1 MRCLP
6 VALFATVAGLAL
18 TPTSALANPT
28 TFAQTTQNSS
38 TPQFSIMQSGG
49 TTTISATGQDFFTF
63 FVPGTPFGSN
73 PVLANFSL
81 TATSTQTGSCGSVTC
96 PSGDSFTEQ
105 GYSGTFQY
113 LVSGG
118 AFAGMN
124 LLSGTFSVSGTPAN
138 SGGTLTS
145 RINGSSGGYD
155 ASQTAGNPTG
165 VVMTSAFL
173 NFAGVTTESASWG
186 LSGISPSFAVNATAT
201 NLTLPQSGTAFLASG
216 VGTFAS
222 EPPPGT
228 FGAPEPATMA
238 LLGSALVG
246 LGLIGKKRLA
256 R

>member
-1 MRCLP
+1 MRALS
-6 VALFATVAGLAL
+6 VAILATVAGMAL
-18 TPTSALANPT
+18 MPTSALANPT

-38 TPQFSIMQSGG
+38 TPQFTIMQSGG
-49 TTTISATGQDFFTF
+49 TTSISATGQDFFTF
-63 FVPGTPFGSN
+63 FVPGTPFGSA
-73 PVLANFSL
+73 PVLANFTL
-81 TATSTQTGSCGSVTC
+81 TATSNQLGSCGSVTC

-105 GYSGTFQY
+105 GYSGSFQY
-113 LVSGG
+113 LVAGG
-118 AFAGMN
+118 ALAGMN

-165 VVMTSAFL
+165 VVLSSAFL
-173 NFAGVTTESASWG
+173 SFAGVTTESASWG
-186 LSGISPSFAVNATAT
+186 LSGISPNFAVNATTT
-201 NLTLPQSGTAFLASG
+201 NLSLPLNGTAFLASG

-228 FGAPEPATMA
+228 GVPEPATMA

-246 LGLIGKKRLA
+246 LGLIGKKRFA